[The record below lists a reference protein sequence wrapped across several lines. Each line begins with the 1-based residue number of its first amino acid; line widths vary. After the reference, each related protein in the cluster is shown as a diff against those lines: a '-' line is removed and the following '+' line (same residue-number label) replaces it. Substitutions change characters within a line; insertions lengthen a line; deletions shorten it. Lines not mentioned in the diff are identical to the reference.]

1 MEMIDDGGAS
11 GDRQKITGLVT
22 CVAIDAQVHIDM
34 GRHFF
39 SAAGDRTGGAGL
51 DAGSAGHTIV
61 LFHKVYVETGTH
73 GRIAYLIDNMPLVYF
88 AEILEPGQ
96 YRINGGFA

>member
-1 MEMIDDGGAS
+1 
-11 GDRQKITGLVT
+11 
-22 CVAIDAQVHIDM
+22 M
-34 GRHFF
+34 GCYLFG
-39 SAAGDRTGGAGL
+39 AAGNRAGGTRL
-51 DAGSAGHTIV
+51 DARAAGHAIV

-96 YRINGGFA
+96 HRINGGFAQAAQ